1 MQLYE
6 FTVLRFYRLFLLTLQ
21 YIDTLRLYG
30 FTVFSC
36 SRCPRK
42 KRINLPLYGF
52 TLVSFASTPPL
63 RFYAPKAARSDR
75 KFRNLP
81 FYGAFYGAFLW
92 NNGIYHFTVLPFYGA
107 PWQKTCLRPA
117 PYTETPQFPAP
128 LKEQHEQIINGII
141 DHQAGLSVTDPLTG
155 LLLPPIKPLSDGS
168 VTLLNSF
175 AWKRPHYS
183 VNTSYFNFKS
193 YIMYYHVTLDFF
205 DL

>member
-1 MQLYE
+1 MVN
-6 FTVLRFYRLFLLTLQ
+6 FA
-21 YIDTLRLYG
+21 
-30 FTVFSC
+30 
-36 SRCPRK
+36 
-42 KRINLPLYGF
+42 NLPN
-52 TLVSFASTPPL
+52 L

-75 KFRNLP
+75 KFTNLP
-81 FYGAFYGAFLW
+81 FYGAFLG

-205 DL
+205 DLWSYTISAFSLSTLVLLWVLKRSRSWSISLLQK